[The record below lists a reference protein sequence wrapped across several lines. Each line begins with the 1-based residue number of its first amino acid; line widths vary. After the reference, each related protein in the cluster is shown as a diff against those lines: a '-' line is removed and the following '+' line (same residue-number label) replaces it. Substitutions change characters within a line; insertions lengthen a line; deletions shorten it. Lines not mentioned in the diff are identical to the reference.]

1 MKPLAEMTLPAAG
14 VEPPITVSC
23 APLRI
28 TDAWPWFCPPDALMG
43 QRHPEKLALPLLCQ

>member
-1 MKPLAEMTLPAAG
+1 MKPLAEMTLRVAG

-28 TDAWPWFCPPDALMG
+28 TDAG
-43 QRHPEKLALPLLCQ
+43 H